1 MPLCKTSAMSRFIL
15 SVVLLLGLTACA
27 AGPRGFPAPKAE
39 TYRNAELP
47 GYQNIRFFADEA
59 PVFQQGY
66 LDSYREI
73 LKSNPELAARQD
85 GLVLSGGAEDGAYG
99 AGFLKGWTESG
110 ERPEFSWVTGI
121 STGALIAP
129 FAFLG
134 AEYDDTIARLYTETS
149 ANEIILL
156 KPLRVVL
163 GASALGDTA
172 PLRKTIKETVDAKF
186 VAAIARESRR
196 GRILLIGTTNLDA
209 QRHVIWNIGTIA
221 ESGRTDA
228 PDLIGKILL
237 ASASIPGAFPPVKFD
252 VVIDGKRHQELHVD
266 GGITH
271 QIFAYPIAT
280 PVREIEQK
288 LGISPK
294 KTMWVVR
301 NTKIEAD
308 FEATGLGV
316 ADIASRSIN
325 TLTKYQG
332 QGDLFVIQQLAKRDG
347 YDFRLTFVPGSFDA
361 PYTEFFDQEY
371 MRALYDV
378 GYRAAKSDKS
388 WETTLE
394 NVIVR
399 DEILVPGF

>member
-1 MPLCKTSAMSRFIL
+1 MLRFIVIACL
-15 SVVLLLGLTACA
+15 SLGLISCA
-27 AGPRGFPAPKAE
+27 AGPRAFPAPEAK

-66 LDSYREI
+66 LESYREI
-73 LKSNPELAARQD
+73 LKTNSGLAARQD

-99 AGFLKGWTESG
+99 AGFLNGWTESG
-110 ERPEFSWVTGI
+110 DRPEFSWVTGI
-121 STGALIAP
+121 STGALMAP

-134 AEYDDTIARLYTETS
+134 PKYDDTIAQLYTETA

-156 KPLRVVL
+156 KPFQIIL

-172 PLRKTIKETVDAKF
+172 PLRQKIEQTIDAEF

-221 ESGRTDA
+221 ESGRADA

-252 VVIDGKRHQELHVD
+252 VIINGKRHQELHVD

-288 LGISPK
+288 LGISPR

-301 NTKIEAD
+301 NTKLEAE

-316 ADIASRSIN
+316 TDIASRSIN

-361 PYTEFFDQEY
+361 PYTEFFDQKY

-378 GYRAAKSDKS
+378 GYRAALSDEP

-399 DEILVPGF
+399 EEILVPGF

>member
-1 MPLCKTSAMSRFIL
+1 MLRFIVIACL
-15 SVVLLLGLTACA
+15 SLGLMSCA
-27 AGPRGFPAPKAE
+27 AGPRVFPAPEAE

-66 LDSYREI
+66 LESYREI
-73 LKSNPELAARQD
+73 LKTNPGLAARQD

-99 AGFLKGWTESG
+99 AGFLNGWTESG
-110 ERPEFSWVTGI
+110 DRPEFSWVTGI
-121 STGALIAP
+121 STGALMAP

-134 AEYDDTIARLYTETS
+134 PEYDDTIAQLYTETA

-156 KPLRVVL
+156 KPFQIIL

-172 PLRKTIKETVDAKF
+172 PLRQKIEQTIDAEF

-221 ESGRTDA
+221 ESGRADA

-252 VVIDGKRHQELHVD
+252 VIINGKRHQELHVD

-288 LGISPK
+288 LGISPR

-301 NTKIEAD
+301 NTKLEAE

-316 ADIASRSIN
+316 TDIASRSIN

-361 PYTEFFDQEY
+361 PYTEFFDQKY

-378 GYRAAKSDKS
+378 GYRAALSDEP

-399 DEILVPGF
+399 EEILVPGF